1 MFDRILRLMRD
12 KIRKREYI
20 MSIHAEEE
28 MDNDELSIYDV
39 ECVIL
44 NGKILERQK
53 DKNTAEW
60 KYKIYGQTISNNEAE
75 VIVKLSPTGKLVVI
89 TVYKP

>member
-60 KYKIYGQTISNNEAE
+60 KYKIYGPTISNNEAE
-75 VIVKLSPTGKLVVI
+75 VIVKLSPTEKLVVI